1 MSHLPFAHLISLEP
15 LGLLYGSLGRLLSP
29 EALTGRASEHF
40 PPDSPAFSG
49 LLASQ
54 LSRNEVWD
62 LHTAGPFWLHPEAG
76 LMLPAPLTL
85 LQEIKD
91 GKRVSQRR
99 LAWCEGNGDL
109 IPSGWRPADQQEPPR
124 KAPTGGWIGLNDWP
138 KVVSDGEKHV
148 MEEIDIHDD
157 PWQAVPHLH
166 PRLADDQRI
175 SAGDGALF
183 LEYGIALEP
192 GVALAYLSSH
202 EVPEGV
208 YRFGGEGHLVQLR
221 CLPVP
226 TELTHLLSQPLIG
239 SFALIT
245 PGVWGGPKLSLRE
258 PIVTSRPN
266 GQLPWHQGGQAPGIL
281 TDKPRPWRH
290 RLGVGDGTAGPDG
303 KVKRRRLARGR
314 WAVPSGSCYW
324 LLMVPAEAESS
335 EIPGA
340 MTPWAEWPEEWFPR
354 EGFSFKQLGTALAL
368 PLHPPP

>member
-1 MSHLPFAHLISLEP
+1 MSPLPFAHLISLEP

-29 EALTGRASEHF
+29 EALTGRAGEHF
-40 PPDSPAFSG
+40 PPDSPTFSG

-54 LSRNEVWD
+54 LSRQEVWD
-62 LHTAGPFWLHPEAG
+62 LHTAGPFWINLDG
-76 LMLPAPLTL
+76 DLMLPAPLTL
-85 LQEIKD
+85 LQEITD
-91 GKRVSQRR
+91 GKRVSHRR
-99 LAWCEGNGDL
+99 LAWIKGDGDL
-109 IPSGWRPADQQEPPR
+109 TPSGWRPADQQDPPR
-124 KAPTGGWIGLNDWP
+124 KPPTGGWITLNDWP
-138 KVVSDGEKHV
+138 RVGSNG
-148 MEEIDIHDD
+148 EEIVIHDD

-175 SAGDGALF
+175 STGDGALF
-183 LEYGIALEP
+183 LEYGIALKP
-192 GVALAYLSSH
+192 GVALAYLCSH
-202 EVPEGV
+202 AVPEGV

-226 TELTHLLSQPLIG
+226 TDLINLLSKPLIS

-258 PIVTSRPN
+258 PIDTSRPN
-266 GQLPWHQGGQAPGIL
+266 GQLPWHQDGQSPAIL

-290 RLGVGDGTAGPDG
+290 RLGSGASEPGPNGTT
-303 KVKRRRLARGR
+303 KRRRLSRGR

-324 LLMVPAEAESS
+324 LPMVPSEVESS

-340 MTPWAEWPEEWFPR
+340 MKPWAEWPEAWFPR